1 MTDGAAGPPTVLV
14 VEDEG
19 KLRETY
25 ELWLGADYDVRT
37 AADGAAALEAAD
49 GSVEVVLLDRLMPG
63 RSGSEVLVELRE
75 RDDVDAKYAMVTAVE
90 PDLDIVE
97 MGFDA
102 YLTKPVDREGL
113 IETIEDLRAQAE
125 YSDALD
131 EYTSLVEKRET
142 LLSRG
147 DEAGIRET
155 EEFQRLQARIEDL
168 DAELDDTAAEGGD
181 ETGFA
186 ATLRAIDEEQ
196 GEGS

>member
-1 MTDGAAGPPTVLV
+1 MTDAASGPPTVLV
-14 VEDEG
+14 VEDEE

-25 ELWLGADYDVRT
+25 ELWLDGEYEVLT
-37 AADGAAALEAAD
+37 APEGDAALEMAD
-49 GSVEVVLLDRLMPG
+49 DDVDVVLLDRLMPG
-63 RSGSEVLVELRE
+63 LSGSEVLAELRE
-75 RDDVDAKYAMVTAVE
+75 RGLDAKYAMVTAVE

-102 YLTKPVDREGL
+102 YLTKPVDRAGL
-113 IETIEDLRAQAE
+113 TETIESLRAQTA

-155 EEFQRLQARIEDL
+155 AEFGRLQSRIEELEGRL
-168 DAELDDTAAEGGD
+168 DETDAGGD
-181 ETGFA
+181 DTGFA
-186 ATLRAIDEEQ
+186 AMLRTIDDAQ
-196 GEGS
+196 GDGA

>member
-1 MTDGAAGPPTVLV
+1 MIDSADGPPTVLV
-14 VEDEG
+14 VEDEA

-25 ELWLGADYDVRT
+25 QLWLEGEYEVLT
-37 AADGAAALEAAD
+37 APDGETALEVAD
-49 GSVEVVLLDRLMPG
+49 EGVDVVLLDRLMPG
-63 RSGSEVLVELRE
+63 RSGSETLAALRE
-75 RDDVDAKYAMVTAVE
+75 RDIGAKYAMVTAVE

-113 IETIEDLRAQAE
+113 TETIEAIRAQTA

-147 DEAGIRET
+147 DEAGVRER
-155 EEFQRLQARIEDL
+155 EEFQRLQARIEEL
-168 DAELDDTAAEGGD
+168 DARLDESAAVEADG
-181 ETGFA
+181 TGFA
-186 ATLRAIDEEQ
+186 ATLRTIDERQ
-196 GEGS
+196 GEES

>member
-1 MTDGAAGPPTVLV
+1 MAGPPTVLV

-25 ELWLGADYDVRT
+25 ELWLDGEYDVLT
-37 AADGAAALEAAD
+37 APDWERALELVDD
-49 GSVEVVLLDRLMPG
+49 GVDVVLLDRLMPG
-63 RSGSEVLVELRE
+63 GSGSEVLAELRD
-75 RDDVDAKYAMVTAVE
+75 RGVGAKYAMVTAVE

-113 IETIEDLRAQAE
+113 TETIESLLAQAE
-125 YSDALD
+125 YSDTLD

-147 DEAGIRET
+147 DEAGIRDS
-155 EEFQRLQARIEDL
+155 EEFQRLQTQIDEL
-168 DAELDDTAAEGGD
+168 DARLDQSVTTDDDT
-181 ETGFA
+181 TGFA
-186 ATLRAIDEEQ
+186 ATLRAIDAEQ

>member
-1 MTDGAAGPPTVLV
+1 MSDAAEGRPTILV

-25 ELWLGADYDVRT
+25 ELWLGSDYDVRT
-37 AADGAAALEAAD
+37 APDGETALEMAD
-49 GSVEVVLLDRLMPG
+49 EHVDVVLLDRLMPG
-63 RSGSEVLVELRE
+63 LSGSEVLAKLRE
-75 RDDVDAKYAMVTAVE
+75 RELGAKYAMVTAVE

-113 IETIEDLRAQAE
+113 TETIESLRAQTE
-125 YSDALD
+125 YSETLD

-147 DEAGIRET
+147 DEDGVRET
-155 EEFQRLQARIEDL
+155 DEFQQLQARIDEL
-168 DAELDDTAAEGGD
+168 DARLDDSAAEETRD
-181 ETGFA
+181 TGFA
-186 ATLRAIDEEQ
+186 ATLRTIDEE
-196 GEGS
+196 GEGT